1 MLVRQWLRWLTYHV
15 LLTWLSV
22 TAVTPDRLETT
33 RNDARTLSYF
43 LLNTIYYQNHPDFAN
58 HTKVHALHIAD
69 QHCLD
74 CHLGQ

>member
-43 LLNTIYYQNHPDFAN
+43 LLDTI
-58 HTKVHALHIAD
+58 
-69 QHCLD
+69 
-74 CHLGQ
+74 